1 MVVLDQEQEAGR
13 GKREGVR
20 GKREGVSGKGGRLI
34 FLLPACTFLL
44 HCGFTMNPSRL
55 GFFLLG
61 ITLSFGF
68 IVGADRIG
76 KAIAYRR
83 TSPELSVRGVATQP
97 AKADVAT
104 MVYGVSWRG
113 ENYAAGRTQLEQRRD
128 VLVAKL
134 QSAGIP
140 LADIQVRAQD
150 FNRYLPAPVGTKP
163 ENMGRF
169 ARGTVPDFEIEQQI
183 AVRTS
188 KVDTIA
194 KLALEPVEFVDDV
207 IISRS
212 APAYRIAQLDEAKR
226 ELLESATKDARRRA
240 DVLVTGS
247 GSKVGSLLEASQ
259 GMFEVTS
266 PDNPESDFDTTSI
279 NKVIRVVVTLRFE
292 ITKE

>member
-1 MVVLDQEQEAGR
+1 
-13 GKREGVR
+13 
-20 GKREGVSGKGGRLI
+20 
-34 FLLPACTFLL
+34 
-44 HCGFTMNPSRL
+44 MNPSRL
-55 GFFLLG
+55 GYFLLG

-104 MVYGVSWRG
+104 IVYGLSWRG
-113 ENYAAGRTQLEQRRD
+113 ESYAAGRTQLEQRRD

-134 QSAGIP
+134 QAAGIP

-150 FNRYLPAPVGTKP
+150 FQRYLPAPVGTKP

-169 ARGTVPDFEIEQQI
+169 ARGTVPDFTIEQEV

-188 KVDTIA
+188 KVDTVA

-207 IISRS
+207 IFSRS
-212 APAYRIAQLDEAKR
+212 APAYRIAELDEAKR

-240 DVLVTGS
+240 EVLVTGS

-266 PDNPESDFDTTSI
+266 PDNPGSDFDTTSI
-279 NKVIRVVVTLRFE
+279 HKVIRVVVTLRFE